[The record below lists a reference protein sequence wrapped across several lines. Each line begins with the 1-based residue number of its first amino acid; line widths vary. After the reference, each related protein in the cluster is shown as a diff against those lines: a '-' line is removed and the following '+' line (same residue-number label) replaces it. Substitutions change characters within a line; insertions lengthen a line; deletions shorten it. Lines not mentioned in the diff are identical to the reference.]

1 VTRLIHVGDLTL
13 KYEMKF
19 SGVDRD
25 RIAHAN
31 LRARMCTC
39 EMFNNERGMRF
50 RQAGNKSGHPAGI
63 KKIKLKKVKRNEPK
77 IVKISI
83 EKKRIREIA
92 AE

>member
-1 VTRLIHVGDLTL
+1 
-13 KYEMKF
+13 
-19 SGVDRD
+19 
-25 RIAHAN
+25 
-31 LRARMCTC
+31 
-39 EMFNNERGMRF
+39 MFNNERGMRF